1 MKKYETI
8 FILRPT
14 LGEEE
19 MKGAVEKFKNF
30 IETNATIETFD
41 EWGNRKLAYTIGEHN
56 EGYYIFTTF
65 EALPT
70 FPQQLE
76 RLFRISEDVIKF
88 IVVRKDR

>member
-1 MKKYETI
+1 MTRYETI

-19 MKGAVEKFKNF
+19 MKEAVEKFKNF
-30 IETNATIETFD
+30 IETNATVETFD
-41 EWGNRKLAYTIGEHN
+41 EWGNRKLAYTIGEHS

-65 EALPT
+65 ESLPT
-70 FPQQLE
+70 FPQELE
-76 RLFRISEDVIKF
+76 RMFRISEDVIKF

>member
-1 MKKYETI
+1 MCRRVGRQVFRHAIVEVNKEEHYI
-8 FILRPT
+8 HNNPPLR
-14 LGEEE
+14 
-19 MKGAVEKFKNF
+19 KQV
-30 IETNATIETFD
+30 II
-41 EWGNRKLAYTIGEHN
+41 EHN

-88 IVVRKDR
+88 IVVKKDR

>member
-19 MKGAVEKFKNF
+19 MKEAVGKFKNF
-30 IETNATIETFD
+30 IETNATVENFD
-41 EWGNRKLAYTIGEHN
+41 EWGNRKLAYTIGEHK

-70 FPQQLE
+70 FPQELE
-76 RLFRISEDVIKF
+76 RMFRISEDVIKF

>member
-1 MKKYETI
+1 MKKYEAI

-19 MKGAVEKFKNF
+19 MKEAVERFKNF

-41 EWGNRKLAYTIGEHN
+41 EWGNRKLAYTIEDHN

-88 IVVRKDR
+88 IVVKKDR

>member
-19 MKGAVEKFKNF
+19 MKAASEKFKNF
-30 IETNATIETFD
+30 IETNATLETFD
-41 EWGNRKLAYTIGEHN
+41 EWGNRKLAYAIGDHS
-56 EGYYIFTTF
+56 EGYYVYATF

-70 FPQQLE
+70 FPQELE
-76 RLFRISEDVIKF
+76 RLYKISEDIIKF
-88 IVVRKDR
+88 IVVKKDR